1 MTVFPS
7 HVGCLSNI
15 LQQNYMEFPNEYIKA
30 KFQRPL
36 SLSFGVKKKIFF
48 SLICTESILIKK
60 TRFVFINKKWVN
72 CPNKTHPFR
81 FWNVLLKTWSFSL
94 TYKTDLSSYF

>member
-48 SLICTESILIKK
+48 LNMYGVHPYKENKICLHKQK
-60 TRFVFINKKWVN
+60 MG
-72 CPNKTHPFR
+72 
-81 FWNVLLKTWSFSL
+81 
-94 TYKTDLSSYF
+94 